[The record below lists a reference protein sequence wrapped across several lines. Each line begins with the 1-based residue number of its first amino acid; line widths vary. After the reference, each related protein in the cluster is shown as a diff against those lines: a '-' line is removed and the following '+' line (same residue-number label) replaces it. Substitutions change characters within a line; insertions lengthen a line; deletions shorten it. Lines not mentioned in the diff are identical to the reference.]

1 MSWPFAHAAPLRSTR
16 GCGTLV
22 LRAVLGALAML
33 SRTMRGVSAQA
44 VGMHMPAVV
53 TLDDLAAMN
62 AADPYG
68 HRYETSPEGV
78 LSVMPPP
85 DSEHATIASRLFAW
99 LITAGWPA
107 DQLLQIAGIG
117 IPGPTGDGGRIP
129 DVSVWKKPPPC
140 GVWLAVADLLLV
152 VEIVSPGSEAL
163 DEVTK
168 LREYASAGIPRYW
181 VVNRDSAQT
190 VTLNRLGPDGLSKER
205 AKMPLAWL
213 LQTTPADHID

>member
-1 MSWPFAHAAPLRSTR
+1 MSAE
-16 GCGTLV
+16 
-22 LRAVLGALAML
+22 
-33 SRTMRGVSAQA
+33 A

-62 AADPYG
+62 AADPNG

-99 LITAGWPA
+99 LIMAGWPA
-107 DQLLQIAGIG
+107 EQVLQVTGVRIAG
-117 IPGPTGDGGRIP
+117 TDGDGGRIP
-129 DVSVWKKPPPC
+129 DLSVWHKPPPR
-140 GVWLAVADLLLV
+140 GVWLSVTDLVLV
-152 VEIVSPGSEAL
+152 IEIVSPGSEAM

-168 LREYASAGIPRYW
+168 RREYALAGIPQYW
-181 VVNRDSAQT
+181 VVDRDSAQT
-190 VTLNRLGPDGLSKER
+190 VTLYRLGNADGYEER

-213 LQTTPADHID
+213 LQTAPSDHLG

>member
-1 MSWPFAHAAPLRSTR
+1 M
-16 GCGTLV
+16 
-22 LRAVLGALAML
+22 GAE
-33 SRTMRGVSAQA
+33 V

-62 AADPYG
+62 AADLNG

-99 LITAGWPA
+99 LIMAGWPA
-107 DQLLQIAGIG
+107 ERVLQVAGLRIS
-117 IPGPTGDGGRIP
+117 GPEGDGGRIP
-129 DVSVWKKPPPC
+129 DLSVWREAPPR
-140 GVWLAVADLLLV
+140 GVWLAVTNLLLV
-152 VEIVSPGSEAL
+152 VEIVSPGSEAM

-168 LREYASAGIPRYW
+168 RREYALGGIPQYW
-181 VVNRDSAQT
+181 VVNRDTAQT
-190 VTLNRLGPDGLSKER
+190 VVLYRLGPDGVYQER

-213 LQTTPADHID
+213 LQTAPADHID